1 MKLRQLVLLLLVL
14 SVFLIP
20 GISKA
25 GVGPPFISF
34 TLPESD
40 GINNFDAF
48 NLTLFYVFDLRDRE
62 SFIQVTYP
70 NQGINASVHVQI
82 FDVSNNCNENNFFD
96 LFTPND
102 THVYNLRD
110 IQTNN
115 GNPSGV
121 VLPDNSYGIVA
132 VDIQGIF
139 QGRAVSTG
147 SGLGNVRIV
156 DNSGYEYRTNAV
168 QMVNT
173 RLTDAITENIFYSF
187 NFNSE
192 SGVTLSDIYGI
203 TLQRIPLN
211 APGSNPLLFQEW
223 SAVPVQDV
231 FSPFDIDI
239 YDLNEVPF
247 SCRDIVFSCVNDTN
261 PLLEELLEISGKSVA
276 SFDYGINNSIPHSRG
291 GELLCPGNII
301 SNGAVVLTPE
311 IRPGLDI
318 GVNDF
323 AFFGFAGLNNGNGR
337 GSFDSIWLFNFPVE
351 NIEIIT
357 PL

>member
-1 MKLRQLVLLLLVL
+1 MKFKKILLTILML

-25 GVGPPFISF
+25 GVGSPFISF

-40 GINNFDAF
+40 GNNRLDAF
-48 NLTLFYVFDLRDRE
+48 NHTLFFVFDLRERDT
-62 SFIQVTYP
+62 FIQVTFP
-70 NQGINASVHVQI
+70 GQGVDASVHIQI

-110 IQTNN
+110 IQTND

-139 QGRAVSTG
+139 NGIAISTG
-147 SGLGNVRIV
+147 GGLGNVRIV
-156 DNSGYEYRTNAV
+156 DNNGYEYRTNAV
-168 QMVNT
+168 QFVNT
-173 RLTDAITENIFYSF
+173 RLTDAIDENTFYSF

-192 SGVTLSDIYGI
+192 NGVSLSDIYGI

-211 APGSNPLLFQEW
+211 GPGTNPLLFQEW
-223 SAVPVQDV
+223 SALPVQDI

-247 SCRDIVFSCVNDTN
+247 SCRDIVFSCVNDAN

-276 SFDYGINNSIPHSRG
+276 GFDYGINNSIPHSRG
-291 GELLCPGNII
+291 GELLCPGNIV
-301 SNGAVVLTPE
+301 NDGVVKLTPE

-318 GVNDF
+318 GENDF

-337 GSFDSIWLFNFPVE
+337 GSFDSIWLFNYPGIGLEF
-351 NIEIIT
+351 NN
-357 PL
+357 L

>member
-1 MKLRQLVLLLLVL
+1 MKLRQFVLLLLVL

-40 GINNFDAF
+40 GIDRFDAF
-48 NLTLFYVFDLRDRE
+48 SHTLFFVFDLRERDT
-62 SFIQVTYP
+62 FIQVTYP
-70 NQGINASVHVQI
+70 DQFMEASVHVQI

-96 LFTPND
+96 LYTPTD

-110 IQTNN
+110 IQTND

-121 VLPDNSYGIVA
+121 ILPDNSYGIVA

-173 RLTDAITENIFYSF
+173 RRTDAINENIFYSF

-192 SGVTLSDIYGI
+192 SGVSLSDIYGI
-203 TLQRIPLN
+203 TVQRIPLKF
-211 APGSNPLLFQEW
+211 PGSNPLLLQEW
-223 SAVPVQDV
+223 AAANVQDV

-247 SCRDIVFSCVNDTN
+247 SCRDIVFSCVNNAN
-261 PLLEELLEISGKSVA
+261 PLLEGLLEISGKSVA

-291 GELLCPGNII
+291 GELLCPGNVI
-301 SNGAVVLTPE
+301 SDGAVVLTPE

-318 GVNDF
+318 GTNDF

-337 GSFDSIWLFNFPVE
+337 GSFDSIWLFNYPQE
-351 NIEIIT
+351 NLPINNF
-357 PL
+357 